1 MKRAIVLALSIIL
14 ALTMAAPTVLA
25 QEGPPNGGAP
35 QDVSGTF
42 TVNPGDIL
50 GTCDFSMQLEVS
62 GKGKT
67 IVLPDG
73 RRILTSPGLHVTIT
87 NLDNG
92 EQATFNITGTFHE
105 TTNLETGEVTTVT
118 TRVTGRNLLFD
129 PEAGTVIAIGKFSFV
144 FDAEGNLVQPLE
156 GKGRLIDVC
165 ALLG

>member
-25 QEGPPNGGAP
+25 QGNGGAP
-35 QDVSGTF
+35 EDVSGTIPSDVIAQF
-42 TVNPGDIL
+42 PGACSFPMEFEL
-50 GTCDFSMQLEVS
+50 S
-62 GKGKT
+62 GKGKI

-73 RRILTSPGLHVTIT
+73 RRILTSPGLDVTIT
-87 NLDNG
+87 NLKTD

-105 TTNLETGEVTTVT
+105 TTDPETGDVT
-118 TRVTGRNLLFD
+118 TRVTGRNLLLD
-129 PEAGTVIAIGKFSFV
+129 PEAGTVIAIGNFSFV